1 MRTKCLVCFM
11 SLLFLWAC
19 DGTFS
24 TIIETKYGEV
34 KGFLDADNT
43 LAWKG
48 IPYAKPPVDELR
60 WKAPADPE
68 PWDGMLDATE
78 DCDEC
83 SQMTF
88 MPPPEKYIGNEDCLY
103 LNIWRPQS
111 MSCNLPVYFWI
122 HGGGNTNGTAKNFNG
137 SVLASRS
144 NMVVVSI
151 QYRLGPLGW
160 LSHAALRHSENPLDD
175 SGNFGTLDTIK
186 ALEWVRDNI
195 RAFGGNPHN
204 VLIAGQSAGAHNVLN
219 LVISPLANGLFHKA
233 ISQSN
238 FMKTCT
244 VDYGDELAE
253 SMIANLLAED
263 GLSEVPGGDVE
274 GYLRGK
280 VAEELLVA
288 RYTAIIE
295 ARAAS
300 DLMRQERG
308 FQDGFVIPDGGV
320 IPTIESGN
328 YNKVPVIVGSTEDE
342 MKFVLPNWGLFL
354 KNVYLDPES
363 GIDVPIPSSDYTWV
377 DLLVGLLFG
386 SPALDDVLPT
396 DDDKTLYQACAEFG
410 SLNIRYNFLD
420 AIARSLKEQQDE
432 VYSYL
437 FKWDG
442 IEGSDY
448 DFIYGAVHGMDI
460 PFFFGGDTD
469 LWGGIAFSPEND
481 TLGRQAL
488 SEAMMKYVANFACTG
503 NPSSIFL
510 PSGLPVWRKWSN
522 REGEPKVIVF
532 DATETDIDI
541 GMISEEIT
549 SDDVDAKFS
558 YWYSTL
564 PAEVRNLLNIFD
576 WF

>member
-1 MRTKCLVCFM
+1 MKTKCLVCFM

-24 TIIETKYGEV
+24 TTIETKYGEV

-68 PWDGMLDATE
+68 PWDGIQDATE

-83 SQMTF
+83 SQITTI
-88 MPPPEKYIGNEDCLY
+88 PPEAYIGSEDCLY

-111 MSCNLPVYFWI
+111 RSCNLPVYFWI
-122 HGGGNTNGTAKNFNG
+122 HGGGNSNGTAKDYDG

-160 LSHAALRHSENPLDD
+160 LSHAALRHSENSLDD

-195 RAFGGNPHN
+195 RAFGGNPRN
-204 VLIAGQSAGAHNVLN
+204 ILIAGHSAGAHNVMN

-233 ISQSN
+233 LSQSN
-238 FMKTCT
+238 FMKTST
-244 VDYGDELAE
+244 VDYGGELAE

-280 VAEELLVA
+280 GAEELIVA

-295 ARAAS
+295 ARDTG
-300 DLMRQERG
+300 DLMRLTSAY
-308 FQDGFVIPDGGV
+308 QDGFVIPDGGV
-320 IPTIESGN
+320 IPAIESGN
-328 YNKVPVIVGSTEDE
+328 YNKVPIIVGSNEDE
-342 MKFVLPNWGLFL
+342 MKFCLPNWGFL
-354 KNVYLDPES
+354 VKNAYLDPED
-363 GIDVPIPSSDYTWV
+363 GIDVPIPSSDYTWL
-377 DLLVGLLFG
+377 DLLLGLLFG
-386 SPALDDVLPT
+386 SPAIDDVLPT

-410 SLNIRYNFLD
+410 SLKFRHNFVD
-420 AIARSLKEQQDE
+420 AIARSLREQQNE
-432 VYSYL
+432 VYAYL
-437 FKWDG
+437 LKWDG

-448 DFIYGAVHGMDI
+448 DFIFGAAHSTEI

-481 TLGRQAL
+481 TPGRRAL

-503 NPSSIFL
+503 NPSSLFL
-510 PSGLPVWRKWSN
+510 PSGLPVWKKWSN

-558 YWYSTL
+558 DWHSRL
-564 PAEVRNLLNIFD
+564 PAEVRDVLNIFD